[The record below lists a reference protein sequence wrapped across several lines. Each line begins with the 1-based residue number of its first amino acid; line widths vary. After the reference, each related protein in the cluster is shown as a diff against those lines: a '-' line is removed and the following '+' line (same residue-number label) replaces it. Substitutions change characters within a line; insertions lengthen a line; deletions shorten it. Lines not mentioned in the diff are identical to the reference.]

1 MVAVDVFSRF
11 VMVQAMKT
19 NYTKDILQAFM
30 KMISRKY
37 NPESFWVEK
46 RTEFGVTFKRIKFK
60 RVFSRIKTLR
70 LTQK

>member
-1 MVAVDVFSRF
+1 MVAVDVFSRLF
-11 VMVQAMKT
+11 MVQTMKT
-19 NYTKDILQAFM
+19 NYAKDILEAFR

-46 RTEFGVTFKRIKFK
+46 RTEFGVTFK
-60 RVFSRIKTLR
+60 VFARIKTLR